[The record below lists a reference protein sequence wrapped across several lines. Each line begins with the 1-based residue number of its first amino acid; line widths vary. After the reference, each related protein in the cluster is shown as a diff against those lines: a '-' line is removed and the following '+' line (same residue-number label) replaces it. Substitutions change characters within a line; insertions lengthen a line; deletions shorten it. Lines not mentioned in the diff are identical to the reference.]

1 MFLKYYIPLVIFLG
15 HGLCESEKNI
25 SRLLNGTVTGNQTLA
40 RVDGPYLVTS
50 DLVVPKNASLTI
62 EPGAIVNFVP
72 SVGILVRGSF
82 HAKGTPSQRITFRA
96 VPCAETS
103 FCNTTDGALFYS
115 HGIRLVDGSS
125 YNNGRL
131 QLQYHG
137 RWGTVSNDWE
147 SWDLT
152 DTHVACRHLGFLGGK
167 RYYYDPGSG
176 PVMMK
181 TVGCKGTEK
190 SLWDCSYRWI
200 MSDPHSWCKF
210 ILVLSNAF
218 IVCTCFSTWKY
229 SLSGRKASVY
239 RQIYLIFPCNQ
250 SKLVSFSV

>member
-1 MFLKYYIPLVIFLG
+1 MFLKYCILLAIFLG
-15 HGLCESEKNI
+15 YGLCESEINI
-25 SRLLNGTVTGNQTLA
+25 SRQLNGTVTGNQTLA
-40 RVDGPYLVTS
+40 RADGPYLVTS
-50 DLVVPKNASLTI
+50 DLVVPENATLTI

-72 SVGILVRGSF
+72 SVGIRVRGSF
-82 HAKGTPSQRITFRA
+82 HAKGKPSQRITFRA
-96 VPCAETS
+96 VPCGETS
-103 FCNTTDGALFYS
+103 FCNKTDGALFYS

-131 QLQYHG
+131 QLQYNG
-137 RWGTVSNDWE
+137 RWGTVCNDWG

-190 SLWDCSYRWI
+190 SLWDCSYTL
-200 MSDPHSWCKF
+200 SSCGKF
-210 ILVLSNAF
+210 ILVLNNAF
-218 IVCTCFSTWKY
+218 VVFRMCLSMEKFSFW
-229 SLSGRKASVY
+229 
-239 RQIYLIFPCNQ
+239 PQ
-250 SKLVSFSV
+250 SKCLPTKLYNNMPSHLVG